1 MTSKVRQPA
10 TGSMFLGFL
19 RTATLVAGLAGAVG
33 SLGLLFHARR
43 WCQNSATNPF
53 CQLPCAREDA
63 RVPSNKFQG
72 SAVLRANR
80 RAIPV
85 AKKARRRKKPS

>member
-43 WCQNSATNPF
+43 
-53 CQLPCAREDA
+53 
-63 RVPSNKFQG
+63 
-72 SAVLRANR
+72 
-80 RAIPV
+80 
-85 AKKARRRKKPS
+85 

>member
-1 MTSKVRQPA
+1 VPNSFHGRDPCANGQGEMTSKVRQPA

-43 WCQNSATNPF
+43 
-53 CQLPCAREDA
+53 
-63 RVPSNKFQG
+63 
-72 SAVLRANR
+72 
-80 RAIPV
+80 
-85 AKKARRRKKPS
+85 